1 MKYGVWLVRLIF
13 ASWMIPAGVNHFV
26 RLFPQPMGSQ
36 PLSHELIVALIDS
49 NIFDVVKTVEL
60 VAGVMVLACSFTP
73 LGLLLCMPVSF
84 CVFWW
89 DAPLEGF
96 GSRAALF
103 GYSVLACNLLLC
115 LAHARSYRAMF
126 ALRSLPDGTRR
137 SLVLGGR
144 LLFGA
149 WMLANGLNHFV
160 FPLWTVPAGHTTAAT
175 QLMAAFAHSGLFS
188 VAMLI
193 ELLGGA
199 LLILGVFTPAALA
212 LIMPVSTCALYWSV
226 VLDRDPLLALLSIA
240 AFALNG
246 LLMLGHLRHYAG
258 ALEKHALTLGE
269 SRGEPT
275 FGSVYADAG
284 ARIARGPYIA
294 ALITLLVAV
303 GFYAHLVTGRTALYC
318 NLVLLIPGVLLLNGR
333 LRDMGRS
340 ASLLILPAS
349 LLLGA
354 FGIWLKLVEP
364 VGWLGH
370 YVPGAALAVTTASA
384 LWACVATSAPAQPAR
399 QD

>member
-26 RLFPQPMGSQ
+26 RLFPQPMGNQ
-36 PLSHELIVALIDS
+36 PLSQELISALIDS
-49 NIFDVVKTVEL
+49 NIFDLVKTVEL
-60 VAGVMVLACSFTP
+60 VAGVMVLSSAWTP
-73 LGLLLCMPVSF
+73 LGLLICLPVSF

-115 LAHARSYRAMF
+115 LAYIRSYKTMF
-126 ALRSLPDGTRR
+126 ALRSLPEGSRR
-137 SLVLGGR
+137 QLVLVGR
-144 LLFGA
+144 LVFGV
-149 WMLANGLNHFV
+149 WMLANGINHF
-160 FPLWTVPAGHTTAAT
+160 FYPLWAVPAGHASLAT
-175 QLMAAFAHSGLFS
+175 QLMAAFSHSGLFS

-193 ELLGGA
+193 QLVGGA
-199 LLILGVFTPAALA
+199 LLLAGVFVPAALCVM
-212 LIMPVSTCALYWSV
+212 MPVSTCALYWSV
-226 VLDRDPLLALLSIA
+226 VLDRDPLLATLAVL

-246 LLMLGHLRHYAG
+246 LLMLAHLPFYRG
-258 ALEKHALTLGE
+258 ALEKHALSLGE
-269 SRGEPT
+269 SREKST
-275 FGSVYADAG
+275 FASVYAQVG
-284 ARIARGPYIA
+284 ARTPRGAYVA

-303 GFYAHLVTGRTALYC
+303 WFYAHLVTGRTALYC
-318 NLVLLIPGVLLLNGR
+318 QLVLLIPGVILLNGR
-333 LRDMGRS
+333 LRDMGRE

-364 VGWLGH
+364 VGWMGNAL
-370 YVPGAALAVTTASA
+370 PTAALAVAA
-384 LWACVATSAPAQPAR
+384 AIAAWGCIAPPRGAR
-399 QD
+399 Y

>member
-1 MKYGVWLVRLIF
+1 MNHGVWLVRLIF

-49 NIFDVVKTVEL
+49 NIFDIVKTVEL
-60 VAGVMVLACSFTP
+60 LAGVMVLSSAFTP

-115 LAHARSYRAMF
+115 LAYARSYAPML
-126 ALRSLPDGTRR
+126 ALRSLPDGSRR
-137 SLVLGGR
+137 NLVLAGR

-160 FPLWTVPAGHTTAAT
+160 QPMWAVPAGNTAAAT

-193 ELLGGA
+193 QMVGGA
-199 LLILGVFTPAALA
+199 LLILGVFVPAALA
-212 LIMPVSTCALYWSV
+212 LMMPVTTCALYWSV
-226 VLDRDPLLALLSIA
+226 VLDGDPMLATLAIA
-240 AFALNG
+240 AFASNG
-246 LLMLGHLRHYAG
+246 LLMLAHLRFYRG
-258 ALEKHALTLGE
+258 ALEKHALALGE
-269 SRGEPT
+269 SRGEST
-275 FGSVYADAG
+275 FATVYVDTN
-284 ARIARGPYIA
+284 ARTSRGPYIA

-303 GFYAHLVTGRTALYC
+303 WFYVHLVTGRTAMYC
-318 NLVLLIPGVLLLNGR
+318 NLVLVIPGVLLLNGR

-349 LLLGA
+349 LLLCA
-354 FGIWLKLVEP
+354 FGIWLKMLEP

-370 YVPGAALAVTTASA
+370 AVPGTALVVTAALA
-384 LWACVATSAPAQPAR
+384 LWGCVAASSSSR
-399 QD
+399 

>member
-1 MKYGVWLVRLIF
+1 
-13 ASWMIPAGVNHFV
+13 
-26 RLFPQPMGSQ
+26 
-36 PLSHELIVALIDS
+36 
-49 NIFDVVKTVEL
+49 
-60 VAGVMVLACSFTP
+60 MVLSSAYAP
-73 LGLLLCMPVSF
+73 LALLLCMPISF

-115 LAHARSYRAMF
+115 MAHVRSYRAMF
-126 ALRSLPDGTRR
+126 ALRSLPGSRR
-137 SLVLGGR
+137 QLVLAGR

-160 FPLWTVPAGHTTAAT
+160 YPLWAVPAGNQAAAT
-175 QLMAAFAHSGLFS
+175 QLMAAFSHSGLFS

-193 ELLGGA
+193 QLVGGA
-199 LLILGVFTPAALA
+199 LIILGVFVPAALA
-212 LIMPVSTCALYWSV
+212 VMMPVSTCALYWSV
-226 VLDRDPLLALLSIA
+226 VLDQDPQLWLVALT

-246 LLMLGHLRHYAG
+246 LLMLAHLPFYRG

-269 SRGEPT
+269 SREEST
-275 FGSVYADAG
+275 FASVYVNVG
-284 ARIARGPYIA
+284 VRTARGPYVA
-294 ALITLLVAV
+294 ALLTLLVAV
-303 GFYAHLVTGRTALYC
+303 WFYAHVVTGRTATYC
-318 NLVLLIPGVLLLNGR
+318 MLVLMIPGAILLAGR

-349 LLLGA
+349 LLLVT

-364 VGWLGH
+364 VGWMGH
-370 YVPGAALAVTTASA
+370 AVPGTALVVTAAIAAWGCIAGSTGSSGRNA
-384 LWACVATSAPAQPAR
+384 
-399 QD
+399 